1 MKGHVNFITTPGARI
16 ALQGNSGFMNKIEV
30 NDLIVVIRC
39 ITLEMKVISALASAK

>member
-30 NDLIVVIRC
+30 NDPILVIRC
-39 ITLEMKVISALASAK
+39 ITLEMKVFSALASVK